1 MGSEVLTLDGSGNS
15 STSFVKRK
23 IAYNL
28 DKIPYVCSF
37 DFETYNE
44 GTVSSGIGLGISAPI
59 RIIIQSDTI
68 GRQHNE
74 SNDSFRCFNSK
85 FRTEFHF
92 QKRPPVQVLSVRP
105 KIAELSL
112 TLFGRALHPELF
124 ETHKKFEVLRSNY
137 FAKLEITNSGHVFYF
152 ENALTKI
159 TEVTASSQHPLPTSR
174 LIESKPFNGGYQES
188 NETRGTV
195 NYHSE
200 FQIEKIAPEMF
211 WRLQNELS
219 KSSQQHGI
227 MHSFDSSGRIP
238 IGGISYLH
246 TVAREK
252 SFEVKAFHTFPDDQA
267 IVKTQ
272 TRFQIVG

>member
-1 MGSEVLTLDGSGNS
+1 MRDGLIS
-15 STSFVKRK
+15 SFTSFVQK
-23 IAYNL
+23 IAYFWPR
-28 DKIPYVCSF
+28 IPHVCSF
-37 DFETYNE
+37 DFETYN
-44 GTVSSGIGLGISAPI
+44 GGSVTDGIGIGIFGPI
-59 RIIIQSDTI
+59 RIIIQSGTN

-74 SNDSFRCFNSK
+74 SNHSFRCFK
-85 FRTEFHF
+85 TEFQIEFHF
-92 QKRPPVQVLSVRP
+92 QKRPPFQVLSVRP

-152 ENALTKI
+152 ENGMTKI

-174 LIESKPFNGGYQES
+174 LIDSMPFNGGYQES
-188 NETRGTV
+188 NKTRGTV

-272 TRFQIVG
+272 TRFEIVG

>member
-1 MGSEVLTLDGSGNS
+1 M
-15 STSFVKRK
+15 
-23 IAYNL
+23 
-28 DKIPYVCSF
+28 
-37 DFETYNE
+37 
-44 GTVSSGIGLGISAPI
+44 
-59 RIIIQSDTI
+59 
-68 GRQHNE
+68 
-74 SNDSFRCFNSK
+74 
-85 FRTEFHF
+85 
-92 QKRPPVQVLSVRP
+92 
-105 KIAELSL
+105 
-112 TLFGRALHPELF
+112 
-124 ETHKKFEVLRSNY
+124 
-137 FAKLEITNSGHVFYF
+137 
-152 ENALTKI
+152 
-159 TEVTASSQHPLPTSR
+159 
-174 LIESKPFNGGYQES
+174 PFNGGYQES
-188 NETRGTV
+188 NKTRGTV